1 MTITARCSHAGYINC
16 RFPVV
21 PLAHIPARFMT
32 DSARPSLFRVE
43 FSATLRLALPLVGAN
58 LLQMAIHAV
67 DVMFVAR
74 LGAPQ
79 LAASTLGIAAF
90 SLLVWSATG
99 LIALAPLAAA
109 ELGRR
114 SHSVRE
120 VRRTTRMALWL
131 TVAVAL
137 AITLLFQ
144 WGEPIFLATGQ
155 PPALAHR
162 AGEFLAVIAF
172 AILPMLLAATL
183 RQFVAA
189 LDRASYATWINLVAL
204 GTNALGNWLL
214 VFGHGGFPALGLTG
228 SALSSVITSWAMV
241 LAYIVVIKCDRRLR
255 RYRMMGRWWRPEWRR
270 LREMI
275 RIGAPIGGTILAE
288 AGLFAGAA
296 FLMGRIGEAELAGHA
311 VALQIAA
318 LAFQVP
324 FGVGQ
329 AATIRVGM
337 AYGARDAAAA
347 ARAGKASII
356 MGIGFMAV
364 TALAMLAFPR
374 AVLSLYVDLDA
385 PANARM
391 VVLATQFLLVA
402 AAFQL
407 FDGAQAVAAG
417 SLRGLQDTRVPMA
430 YAIFGYWVPGMG
442 TSILLGF
449 YTPLAG
455 LGVWIGLL
463 VGLAVVAALMLWR
476 WTRRE
481 ALGLVPS

>member
-1 MTITARCSHAGYINC
+1 MVN
-16 RFPVV
+16 RF
-21 PLAHIPARFMT
+21 
-32 DSARPSLFRVE
+32 RPSPYRAE
-43 FSATLRLALPLVGAN
+43 ISATLRLALPLVGAN

-74 LGAPQ
+74 LGAAE

-114 SHSVRE
+114 RHSVRE

-131 TVAVAL
+131 TIAIGLAL
-137 AITLLFQ
+137 TLLFQ
-144 WGEPIFLATGQ
+144 AGETIFRATGQ
-155 PPALAHR
+155 PPALAVR
-162 AGEFLAVIAF
+162 AGGFLTVIAF
-172 AILPMLLAATL
+172 AILPMLLASTL

-189 LDRASYATWINLVAL
+189 LDRAAYATWINLLGL
-204 GTNALGNWLL
+204 GTNILGNWLL
-214 VFGHGGFPALGLTG
+214 VFGHGGFPALGLVG
-228 SALSSVITSWAMV
+228 SALASVITSWTMV
-241 LAYIVVIKCDRRLR
+241 LAYIAVIRFDRRLR
-255 RYRMMGRWWRPEWRR
+255 RYRIMGRWWRPEWQR

-275 RIGAPIGGTILAE
+275 RLGGPIAGTILAE

-318 LAFQVP
+318 LAFQIP

-347 ARAGKASII
+347 TRAGQASLVL
-356 MGIGFMAV
+356 GIGIMVA
-364 TALAMLAFPR
+364 TSGAMLLFPR
-374 AVLSLYVDLDA
+374 GILSLYVDLAA
-385 PANARM
+385 PANAAM
-391 VVLATQFLLVA
+391 IVHATQFLFVA

-407 FDGAQAVAAG
+407 FDGAQAVGAG
-417 SLRGLQDTRVPMA
+417 ALRGLQDTRIPML
-430 YAIFGYWVPGMG
+430 YALVGYWLPGMG
-442 TSILLGF
+442 TSIALGF
-449 YTPLAG
+449 FTPLGG

-463 VGLAVVAALMLWR
+463 TGLVVVAVLMLQR
-476 WTRRE
+476 WVRRE
-481 ALGLVPS
+481 ALGLVSPRD